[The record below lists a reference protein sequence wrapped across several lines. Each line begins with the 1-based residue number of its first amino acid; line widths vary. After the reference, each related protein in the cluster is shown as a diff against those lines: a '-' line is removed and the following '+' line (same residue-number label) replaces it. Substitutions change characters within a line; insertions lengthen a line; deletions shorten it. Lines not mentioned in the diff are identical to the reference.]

1 MEFSFGK
8 SDIAAFERLLR
19 AYDEAMSRD
28 AELNNSTGVS
38 LSEAELRKLGAKKL
52 DPRVYEKDPYYQALS
67 GLAKRKAKGATL
79 GKTTIK
85 ARSPFLAN
93 EERSKE
99 GDAASIVQPYGY
111 LDRDFAYPSIS
122 ENRRIWMSLCPHEI
136 ETMREAAQKLT
147 GRVLVLGLGL
157 GYVPYLL
164 SLKTDVSEI
173 VVVDSDPGI
182 IHLFK
187 EELLPRFSYS
197 EKVKIVKE
205 DAFEY
210 LDKKHPR
217 FNGVFADLWHD
228 QEDGFPLYYL
238 LRKRLDAFNV
248 PVFYWIEKTII
259 LYVRMGLLILA
270 DEEFRAD
277 DKEDEKYMEAE
288 TQSDAIVN
296 ALHFVLKGRKVD
308 SYKAFEEIISDDSIR
323 KIIPELD
330 IDIE

>member
-19 AYDEAMSRD
+19 AYDEAMGRD
-28 AELNNSTGVS
+28 AELNNSNGVS

-111 LDRDFAYPSIS
+111 FDRDFAYPSIS
-122 ENRRIWMSLCPHEI
+122 EDGRIWMSLCPHEI

-147 GRVLVLGLGL
+147 GRILVLGLGL

-164 SLKTDVSEI
+164 SLKTEIPLSFFDLAQPVLHDFPGLFPGNIFQLFLDQRVSQN
-173 VVVDSDPGI
+173 S
-182 IHLFK
+182 
-187 EELLPRFSYS
+187 
-197 EKVKIVKE
+197 
-205 DAFEY
+205 
-210 LDKKHPR
+210 
-217 FNGVFADLWHD
+217 
-228 QEDGFPLYYL
+228 GF
-238 LRKRLDAFNV
+238 LRS
-248 PVFYWIEKTII
+248 II
-259 LYVRMGLLILA
+259 L
-270 DEEFRAD
+270 
-277 DKEDEKYMEAE
+277 
-288 TQSDAIVN
+288 
-296 ALHFVLKGRKVD
+296 
-308 SYKAFEEIISDDSIR
+308 
-323 KIIPELD
+323 KIFL
-330 IDIE
+330 